1 MLLLLLLPTLKALA
15 VVGDENTSAAAGA
28 TG

>member
-1 MLLLLLLPTLKALA
+1 MLLLLLLPTFKALA

-28 TG
+28 AG

>member
-1 MLLLLLLPTLKALA
+1 MLLLLLLPTFKALA

-28 TG
+28 TS